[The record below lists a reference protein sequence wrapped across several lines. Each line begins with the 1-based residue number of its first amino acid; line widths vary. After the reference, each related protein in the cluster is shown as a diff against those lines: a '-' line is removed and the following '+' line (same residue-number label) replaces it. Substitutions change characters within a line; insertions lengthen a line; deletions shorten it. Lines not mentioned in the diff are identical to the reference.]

1 MYIKIK
7 NNKVMKTIQEVLNI
21 IAASDLI
28 YAVNYIDLID
38 ENVPNTN
45 ASIVL
50 KFRYNS
56 IGLLLMNEIL
66 SIILTNGLSYNMDI
80 DNKIMYIYYKIEK

>member
-1 MYIKIK
+1 
-7 NNKVMKTIQEVLNI
+7 MKTIQEVLNI
-21 IAASDLI
+21 IAASDLM

-80 DNKIMYIYYKIEK
+80 DNKIMYIYYLNKYHCIKLENY

>member
-1 MYIKIK
+1 
-7 NNKVMKTIQEVLNI
+7 MKTIQEVLNI
-21 IAASDLI
+21 IAASDLM

-80 DNKIMYIYYKIEK
+80 DNVYIL

>member
-1 MYIKIK
+1 
-7 NNKVMKTIQEVLNI
+7 MKTIQEVLNI
-21 IAASDLI
+21 IAVSDLM
-28 YAVNYIDLID
+28 YAINYIDLID

>member
-1 MYIKIK
+1 
-7 NNKVMKTIQEVLNI
+7 MKTIQEVLNI
-21 IAASDLI
+21 IAASNLI
-28 YAVNYIDLID
+28 MYAVNYIDLID

-50 KFRYNS
+50 NFRYDNIS
-56 IGLLLMNEIL
+56 LLLMNEIL
-66 SIILTNGLSYNMDI
+66 NIILTNDLSYKMDI

>member
-1 MYIKIK
+1 
-7 NNKVMKTIQEVLNI
+7 MKTIQEVLNI

-28 YAVNYIDLID
+28 MYAVNYIDLID

-50 KFRYNS
+50 NFRYNNIS
-56 IGLLLMNEIL
+56 LLLMNEIL
-66 SIILTNGLSYNMDI
+66 NIILTNDLSYKMDI

>member
-1 MYIKIK
+1 
-7 NNKVMKTIQEVLNI
+7 MKTIQEVLNI
-21 IAASDLI
+21 IAASDLM

-66 SIILTNGLSYNMDI
+66 SIILTNGLSYNTDI

>member
-1 MYIKIK
+1 
-7 NNKVMKTIQEVLNI
+7 MKTIQEVLNI
-21 IAASDLI
+21 IAVSDLM

>member
-1 MYIKIK
+1 
-7 NNKVMKTIQEVLNI
+7 MKTIQEVLNI
-21 IAASDLI
+21 IAAS
-28 YAVNYIDLID
+28 DLID

>member
-1 MYIKIK
+1 
-7 NNKVMKTIQEVLNI
+7 MKTIQEVLNI
-21 IAASDLI
+21 IAVSDLI

>member
-1 MYIKIK
+1 
-7 NNKVMKTIQEVLNI
+7 MKTIQEVLNI

>member
-1 MYIKIK
+1 
-7 NNKVMKTIQEVLNI
+7 MKTIQEVLNI

-28 YAVNYIDLID
+28 MYAVNYIDLID

>member
-1 MYIKIK
+1 
-7 NNKVMKTIQEVLNI
+7 MKTIQEVLNI
-21 IAASDLI
+21 IAASDLM

-66 SIILTNGLSYNMDI
+66 RIILTNGLSYNMDI

>member
-1 MYIKIK
+1 
-7 NNKVMKTIQEVLNI
+7 MKTIQEVLNI
-21 IAASDLI
+21 IAASDLM

-66 SIILTNGLSYNMDI
+66 SIILTNSLSYNMDI

>member
-1 MYIKIK
+1 
-7 NNKVMKTIQEVLNI
+7 MKTIQEVLNI

-28 YAVNYIDLID
+28 MYTVNYIDLID

-50 KFRYNS
+50 KFRYDNIS
-56 IGLLLMNEIL
+56 LLLMNEIL
-66 SIILTNGLSYNMDI
+66 NIILTNDLSYNMDI

>member
-1 MYIKIK
+1 
-7 NNKVMKTIQEVLNI
+7 MKTIQEVLNI
-21 IAASDLI
+21 IAVSDLI
-28 YAVNYIDLID
+28 MYAVNYIDLID

-50 KFRYNS
+50 NFRYDNIS
-56 IGLLLMNEIL
+56 LLLMNEIL
-66 SIILTNGLSYNMDI
+66 NIILTNDLSYKMDI

>member
-1 MYIKIK
+1 
-7 NNKVMKTIQEVLNI
+7 MKTIQEVLNI
-21 IAASDLI
+21 IAVSNLM

>member
-1 MYIKIK
+1 
-7 NNKVMKTIQEVLNI
+7 MKTIQEVLNI
-21 IAASDLI
+21 IATSDLI
-28 YAVNYIDLID
+28 MYAVNYIDLID

-50 KFRYNS
+50 NFRYGNIS
-56 IGLLLMNEIL
+56 LLLMNEIL
-66 SIILTNGLSYNMDI
+66 NIILTNGLFYNMDI

>member
-1 MYIKIK
+1 M
-7 NNKVMKTIQEVLNI
+7 Q
-21 IAASDLI
+21 
-28 YAVNYIDLID
+28 
-38 ENVPNTN
+38 
-45 ASIVL
+45 VL

>member
-1 MYIKIK
+1 
-7 NNKVMKTIQEVLNI
+7 MKTIQEVLNI
-21 IAASDLI
+21 IVASDLI
-28 YAVNYIDLID
+28 MYAVNYIDLID

-50 KFRYNS
+50 NFRYDNIS
-56 IGLLLMNEIL
+56 LLLMNEIL
-66 SIILTNGLSYNMDI
+66 NIILTNDLSYKMDI

>member
-1 MYIKIK
+1 M
-7 NNKVMKTIQEVLNI
+7 
-21 IAASDLI
+21 

>member
-1 MYIKIK
+1 
-7 NNKVMKTIQEVLNI
+7 MKTIQEVLNI
-21 IAASDLI
+21 IAAS
-28 YAVNYIDLID
+28 DLID

-56 IGLLLMNEIL
+56 IGLLLMNETL

>member
-1 MYIKIK
+1 
-7 NNKVMKTIQEVLNI
+7 MKTIQEVLNI
-21 IAASDLI
+21 IAASDLM

-50 KFRYNS
+50 KFKYNS

>member
-1 MYIKIK
+1 
-7 NNKVMKTIQEVLNI
+7 MKTIQEVLNI

-28 YAVNYIDLID
+28 MYAVNYIDLID

-50 KFRYNS
+50 KFRYNNIS
-56 IGLLLMNEIL
+56 LLLMNEIL
-66 SIILTNGLSYNMDI
+66 NIILINDLSYNMDI

>member
-1 MYIKIK
+1 
-7 NNKVMKTIQEVLNI
+7 MKTIQEVLNI
-21 IAASDLI
+21 IAASDLM

-38 ENVPNTN
+38 ENVPNTD

>member
-1 MYIKIK
+1 
-7 NNKVMKTIQEVLNI
+7 MKTIQEVLNI
-21 IAASDLI
+21 IAASDLM

-50 KFRYNS
+50 NFRYDNIS
-56 IGLLLMNEIL
+56 LLLMNEIL
-66 SIILTNGLSYNMDI
+66 NIILTNDLSYKMDI

>member
-1 MYIKIK
+1 
-7 NNKVMKTIQEVLNI
+7 MKTIQEVLNI
-21 IAASDLI
+21 IAASDLM
-28 YAVNYIDLID
+28 YVVNYIDLID

>member
-21 IAASDLI
+21 IAASDLM

>member
-1 MYIKIK
+1 MNVNFLIIINTKIYQK
-7 NNKVMKTIQEVLNI
+7 IM
-21 IAASDLI
+21 

>member
-1 MYIKIK
+1 
-7 NNKVMKTIQEVLNI
+7 MKTIQEVLNI
-21 IAASDLI
+21 IATSDLI
-28 YAVNYIDLID
+28 MYAVNYIDLID

>member
-1 MYIKIK
+1 
-7 NNKVMKTIQEVLNI
+7 MKTIQEVLNI
-21 IAASDLI
+21 IAASDLR

>member
-1 MYIKIK
+1 
-7 NNKVMKTIQEVLNI
+7 MKTIQEVLNI

-28 YAVNYIDLID
+28 MYAVNYIDLID

-50 KFRYNS
+50 NFRHDNIS
-56 IGLLLMNEIL
+56 LLLMNEIL
-66 SIILTNGLSYNMDI
+66 NIILTNGLSYNMDI

>member
-1 MYIKIK
+1 
-7 NNKVMKTIQEVLNI
+7 MKTIQEVLNI
-21 IAASDLI
+21 IAASDLM

-66 SIILTNGLSYNMDI
+66 SIILTNGLFYNMDI

>member
-1 MYIKIK
+1 
-7 NNKVMKTIQEVLNI
+7 MKTIQEVLNI

-28 YAVNYIDLID
+28 MYAVNYIDLID

-50 KFRYNS
+50 NFRYNNIS
-56 IGLLLMNEIL
+56 LLLMNEIL
-66 SIILTNGLSYNMDI
+66 NIILTNDLSYNMDI

>member
-1 MYIKIK
+1 
-7 NNKVMKTIQEVLNI
+7 MKTIQEVLNI

-28 YAVNYIDLID
+28 MYAVNYIDLID

-45 ASIVL
+45 ASVVL
-50 KFRYNS
+50 NFRYDN
-56 IGLLLMNEIL
+56 INLLLMNEIL
-66 SIILTNGLSYNMDI
+66 NIILTNDLSYNMDI

>member
-1 MYIKIK
+1 
-7 NNKVMKTIQEVLNI
+7 MKTIQEVLNV

-28 YAVNYIDLID
+28 MYAVNYIDLID

-50 KFRYNS
+50 KFRYNNIS
-56 IGLLLMNEIL
+56 LLLMNEIL
-66 SIILTNGLSYNMDI
+66 NIILINDLSYNMDI